1 MIEVKLALAESVCDS
16 MSEYMKMS
24 MKIPLSYST
33 IVQGKHVICQNSL
46 FHDALL
52 IGIKR
57 Q

>member
-16 MSEYMKMS
+16 MSEYMKIS